1 MHEAAAEASSLA
13 FRVKLWM
20 TSPLSEMSLN
30 SSWTQLA
37 AQTRL
42 LRARARVRV
51 RVQDLLGPP
60 LSSHPVIFIQLF
72 FFLSRSCSC
81 SLLPSS
87 LSLFPPSTG
96 GGGVSDPP
104 QRC

>member
-42 LRARARVRV
+42 LRARARA

-60 LSSHPVIFIQLF
+60 HLRHCPLILSSLFNSSFFPQILLLLSAAIF
-72 FFLSRSCSC
+72 
-81 SLLPSS
+81 
-87 LSLFPPSTG
+87 SLFVSTLRG
-96 GGGVSDPP
+96 GGGRGGV
-104 QRC
+104 